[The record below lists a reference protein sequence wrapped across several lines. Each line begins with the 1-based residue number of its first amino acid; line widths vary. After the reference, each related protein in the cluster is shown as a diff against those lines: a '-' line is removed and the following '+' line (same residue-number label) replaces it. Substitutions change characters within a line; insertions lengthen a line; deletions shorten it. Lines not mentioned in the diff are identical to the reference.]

1 MFIYK
6 IQNKINNKIYIGKTI
21 HNIEIRFEEHI
32 KASKN
37 EKSSSVLYRAIRK
50 YGIQS
55 FDISVVDVTNNK
67 DVLNEKEKYW
77 IKFYD
82 SKANGYN
89 MTHGGDGGNLIEHKK
104 KFYHTEESRAII
116 SARTKEAMQNLPP
129 EKKEKLKSQKGKLGK
144 DNPNYGRKATEETKR
159 KLSESHKGL
168 LGNNKGKKFPFKS
181 RKPRPDMIGENNFAK
196 RPEVR
201 KKLRENNAMK
211 RPEVVEKLIKTKTGM
226 KYKPETKPRKLRPPV
241 TQRTKRLLSKKIKS
255 YWENKR
261 RVL

>member
-1 MFIYK
+1 VFIYK
-6 IQNKINNKIYIGKTI
+6 IQNKINGKIYIGKTI
-21 HNIEIRFEEHI
+21 HNIEIRFGQHI

-37 EKSSSVLYRAIRK
+37 ENNDSVLCRAIRK

-55 FDISVVDVTNNK
+55 FDISVIDVTDNK

-89 MTHGGDGGNLIEHKK
+89 MTHGGDGGDLTEHKK
-104 KFYHTEESRAII
+104 KFHHTEESKQKI
-116 SARTKEAMQNLPP
+116 
-129 EKKEKLKSQKGKLGK
+129 KEK
-144 DNPNYGRKATEETKR
+144 RKFQIFTEETRK

-168 LGNNKGKKFPFKS
+168 LTGKKLSEEHKKKLSESHKGSRPWMKGKKFPYKP
-181 RKPRPDMIGENNFAK
+181 RKPRPDMIGENNPAK

-261 RVL
+261 RVS